1 MSNKRNRLAG
11 SNNFNDL
18 DFVSRAD
25 KAMEGLDPDLYEFFD
40 DMRLGKSKKKT
51 KTKKK
56 KAKFAVGDTVNVKDT
71 FGTIIYGPYQT
82 DSGIDTYEIETE
94 DGKIITSEDDGFS
107 ISVYIPPVEEE
118 EKDDLL

>member
-11 SNNFNDL
+11 SKNFND

-40 DMRLGKSKKKT
+40 DMRLGKSKKKS
-51 KTKKK
+51 KVKKK
-56 KAKFAVGDTVNVKDT
+56 KARFAVGDSVNVGET
-71 FGTIIYGPYQT
+71 FGTIIYGPYHT
-82 DSGIDTYEIETE
+82 ESGIDTYEIETE
-94 DGKIITSEDDGFS
+94 DGKIITSEDDGTAIS
-107 ISVYIPPVEEE
+107 IYVPPIEEE